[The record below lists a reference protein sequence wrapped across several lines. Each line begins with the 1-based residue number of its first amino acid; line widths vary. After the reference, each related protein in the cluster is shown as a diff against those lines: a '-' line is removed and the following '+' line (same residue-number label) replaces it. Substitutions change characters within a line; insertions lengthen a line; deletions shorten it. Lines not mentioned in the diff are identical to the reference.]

1 MTAHK
6 TLKRQIRERMRKTG
20 EAYTAARQHF
30 RVAKDSPMSE
40 QMFDYPTTPVAQ
52 HVQPDLWP
60 SWVNQ
65 HPWLTT
71 FLPCAEAE
79 ARNQG
84 YVECDHFCVQLAFL
98 RLGSPSEVWF
108 RKLHVNVT
116 QWREDILVALGSN
129 VGKSSFDRY
138 VEFGRRIQLARTSE
152 NPIEDLPLKRI
163 TWEAQQMLE
172 LAKSEAERD
181 RVPMDE
187 RHFMVPMMDHHPF
200 GEPTIEELRQ
210 LTLRK

>member
-40 QMFDYPTTPVAQ
+40 QTFDYPTAPVAQ
-52 HVQPDLWP
+52 DVQPDLWP

-65 HPWLTT
+65 HPWLKT

-84 YVECDHFCVQLAFL
+84 YDECDHFCIQLAFL
-98 RLGSPSEVWF
+98 RLGSPTEDWF
-108 RKLHVNVT
+108 RELRVNVT
-116 QWREDILVALGSN
+116 QWREDILVALGTN
-129 VGKSSFDRY
+129 IDKSTFDRY
-138 VEFGRRIQLARTSE
+138 LELGKRIQQARTSE

-163 TWEAQQMLE
+163 TSEAQQMLE

-181 RVPMDE
+181 HVPVDE
-187 RHFMVPMMDHHPF
+187 KHFMVPMMDLHPF
-200 GEPTIEELRQ
+200 GEPTIEELRKI
-210 LTLRK
+210 TLRK

>member
-6 TLKRQIRERMRKTG
+6 TLKRHIRERMRKTG

-40 QMFDYPTTPVAQ
+40 QTFDYPTTPVAQ

-65 HPWLTT
+65 HPWLAT

-98 RLGSPSEVWF
+98 RLGSPSEDWF
-108 RKLHVNVT
+108 RELHVNVT

-138 VEFGRRIQLARTSE
+138 VEFGRRIQSARTSE

-163 TWEAQQMLE
+163 TWEAQRMLE
-172 LAKSEAERD
+172 LAKNEAERD
-181 RVPMDE
+181 RVTMDE

>member
-6 TLKRQIRERMRKTG
+6 TLKRQIRARMRKTG

-30 RVAKDSPMSE
+30 RASKDSPMNE
-40 QMFDYPTTPVAQ
+40 QTFDFPSTPVAQ

-60 SWVNQ
+60 SWVNH

-71 FLPCAEAE
+71 FLPRAEAE

-84 YVECDHFCVQLAFL
+84 YEECDHFCIQLAFL
-98 RLGSPSEVWF
+98 RLGSPIEDWF
-108 RKLHVNVT
+108 RELRVNVT

-129 VGKSSFDRY
+129 IDKSTFDRY
-138 VEFGRRIQLARTSE
+138 VEIGKRIQAARTSE
-152 NPIEDLPLKRI
+152 NPVEDLPLMRI
-163 TWEAQQMLE
+163 TLEAQQMLE
-172 LAKSEAERD
+172 LAKTEAERD
-181 RVPMDE
+181 QVPLDE

-200 GEPTIEELRQ
+200 GEPTIEQLRRV
-210 LTLRK
+210 TFRK